1 MRKLDSDQNS
11 PLRNFENET
20 LVMALGLLGALVAN
34 PEQVFRLTA
43 DVTGAISRWSYV
55 SAQILLFDV

>member
-1 MRKLDSDQNS
+1 
-11 PLRNFENET
+11 
-20 LVMALGLLGALVAN
+20 MALGLLGALVAN
-34 PEQVFRLTA
+34 AEQVFRLTA